1 MAEQKNKLIFYVII
15 IMCII
20 SCRSQQRLNYE
31 IPNKIYLRVENN
43 KHELNQ
49 NKISTFIK
57 DINKARV
64 LKNDDPI
71 PYIFDFLLEYNDTII
86 VLKSD
91 GVYYFENNLKIYP
104 YSDLVKKYWNFK
116 DEDLL
121 PIRPLENGN

>member
-1 MAEQKNKLIFYVII
+1 MEGQKNKLIFYVII

-20 SCRSQQRLNYE
+20 SCRSQQNLKYK

-49 NKISTFIK
+49 NKVSAFIK
-57 DINKARV
+57 DINKSRI

-86 VLKSD
+86 TMKSD
-91 GVYYFENNLKIYP
+91 GVYYFENSLKFYP
-104 YSDLVKKYWNFK
+104 YSDLVKKYWNFQ

-121 PIRPLENGN
+121 PIRPLEKK